1 MTNHWVKSSYSDK
14 DGGDCI
20 ETALGTPGCVPV
32 RDSKNPDGPQ
42 LAIPATAW
50 SSFISTLKMG

>member
-1 MTNHWVKSSYSDK
+1 M
-14 DGGDCI
+14 